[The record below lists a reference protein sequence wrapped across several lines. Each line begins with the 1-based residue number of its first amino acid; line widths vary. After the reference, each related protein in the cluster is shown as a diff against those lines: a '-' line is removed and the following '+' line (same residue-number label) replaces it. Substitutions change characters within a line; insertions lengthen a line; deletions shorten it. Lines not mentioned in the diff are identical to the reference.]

1 MKSISKRLLSLA
13 LIAVLLLSAVLIPD
27 SIPQLQT
34 VVSGLADIGSGGSGR
49 QIDFDYQDKYK
60 TPEDA
65 MKAGIGVKPATQSD
79 IEKWK
84 EIGSE
89 RDYDNW
95 TANLNGAID
104 KYNDYITSI
113 GRVVNEIHDWMT
125 EDNIAARTIQRN
137 YGYILNLYSY
147 NLTFENYNPLR
158 NKLESTDP
166 DDKFI
171 RLTNDYYYL
180 HALYQPEPI
189 MITEDKV
196 LDLNG
201 HSIILNDQS
210 NMNFRSHTQ
219 NVDNPEVHQ
228 SYMFNIGTKADG
240 SPATLTIID
249 SSGDDSGLIK
259 NDAYMVDPYD
269 ARFRNYTTR
278 DIFYLTGGNLVI
290 YGGTFEAGRSKGQQK
305 SSRTWE
311 SFKKICGKAVALGA
325 SIAEYANGINV
336 AQATLQDLKE
346 SFTSG
351 NAPAGADEVSGAVNP
366 MNAAKNVAESSG
378 DSTAKKDGIAGA
390 IEEVKVNNP
399 QERSARNQTVNEKLK
414 DKNKEASDSQKPT
427 EAANKAN
434 DKNTGKKENEE
445 GKKVDGKNVQ
455 LVNAEKKVA
464 DAALDGGKIGNM
476 LDGAFDLV
484 EAIGSFFK
492 NKNPITFQSIFGTV
506 VKVANNSTF
515 VSYGGKYIGYGSS
528 ANTRNAVVEVYEY
541 PESEN
546 PIFKKNAELDDKFAG
561 GLAYI
566 YGGDFEA
573 YSGANV
579 FNIVKKQEL
588 EPRIYQAYK
597 DGTGKTVPEKVT
609 ISQSELNGVEPV
621 TLDSKGDPVS
631 TKNIAVRG
639 GIFNCHYEALMMG
652 LDDDEGKKTV
662 FPGTCG
668 VVNLGIESFS
678 ESFIKDGRIQI
689 CDPYNE
695 GELVLMDDYRDEN
708 EQLHHYRLYCSDL
721 ELRYRYHLKVYPGA
735 PGTNTTH
742 SFKMVSTYGS
752 DANNTIAALS
762 FSDDALGSE
771 RSSAYGDEEKYFEYP
786 VNPDGLTSQSTS
798 AHYFIKPST
807 EGSKD
812 VYGTNWDTTNL
823 WYYPVPVDAKGNRVD
838 TFNATNVYL
847 ATSYYDS
854 SMTAYVNYDAYYA
867 TNLYLEQQIAQ
878 GNTPNFYIDKS
889 KTKELNY
896 KYLNN
901 LKWFRYKVYRVDPL
915 TRENISESSVYGED
929 VPLADIVYGTSDGS
943 LKCNLPLYELEQ
955 YMKEK
960 WADDPSRFS
969 GFKPGEMYR
978 VVLSIDE
985 YVSYDIPIR
994 NSIDTIDTSYRSE
1007 LSDAAM
1013 TSSILFVCYDEQ
1025 NEKKEVEGRDTDLPD
1040 YTPLQWITD
1049 PEPGKTAQVQIMNGK
1064 AGQSDVEGRKIFDV
1078 YYQWFEVDE
1087 NGNEKLIAGTTD
1099 VYRGTSSAEQKLH
1112 TFALTRS
1119 KANVPGGYSYLNTLT
1134 PEQQSSGS
1142 YDSFGMPKD
1151 KNAWTCDDIHAYTF
1165 QYMGDTILKD
1175 RLFGNDTPGLDTNY
1189 PHIFETGTDSCYIP
1203 LSAGGKDVFCRATV
1217 VNIYWPLNYDH
1228 VQVFET
1234 HRIHMGEVECKV
1246 YVEDEL
1252 GFAEYTVKPGDTF
1265 TLPQGIANM
1274 TNNNKEFDRWN
1285 LGEPGDRITITGD
1298 TKIKALWKTKVA
1310 DLTAKVTLT
1319 PGEGSGTPITETV
1332 SGAGSIYRFP
1342 ECVFTAPN
1350 NSAFQNWYVTDSTGE
1365 FIGYY
1370 SPGDCIKVNKALV
1383 CEAQY
1388 NYRFYI
1394 YRTQFLN
1401 ENTDE
1406 SNSYYVKICDVGKTF
1421 TLPSIPSDWSTYED
1435 KIATGWNL
1443 GKPGDTVTLTSA
1455 IVNQY
1460 GEKGGR
1466 FVYIYPVY
1474 RAANEYVIT
1483 YDANGGRF
1491 DENFGGG
1498 TTYEVTMDEIDAAK
1512 YFLHLITD
1520 VGLFRQGYEF
1530 VGWSAGSPGELYK
1543 VTGDATIT
1551 AQWKEIPAP
1560 AQNWHSEYDYDTET
1574 LTVKGSGI
1582 ISREDGAY
1590 MTGVNTGDHE
1600 IKHVIFSEGITEINK
1615 PFIAY
1620 GSNFETISLPSTL
1633 EKIGAHAFSGQ
1644 GSGLGNVT
1652 ELDVPASVKCIGA
1665 AGFAYNGSLRKV
1677 TLHEGLEDI
1686 GKDAF
1691 SGCFNLSEITIPSTV
1706 KRIGRYAFGAEGSR
1720 YFCNEQEVFGGL
1732 EGSKVD
1738 NYIEGFTI
1746 KTTKGSLAEEYAI
1759 KYGFNY
1765 DNGDAK
1771 PAPVTNSSIHYT
1783 VDESAGTIT
1792 VTGTG
1797 PIPDYNYFNAPWT
1810 QAKADRNCHKL
1821 IIGEGI
1827 TSIGKYAFAG
1837 MLLTEVQFP
1846 STLKKIDDY
1855 AFIGCDTLGCNTGI
1869 TFPDSL
1875 ESIGVAAFRYVG
1887 AKTIHFGSGLKTIGA
1902 YAFCDRYFVYNV
1914 DTSGSYWTVTNV
1926 SYVYDVEIP
1935 ANVEE
1940 IGDYAFGYYNTY
1952 VMDWRYDPFTI
1963 EAPLSNLGGKDENG
1977 KVKTLT
1983 IVTPKGSQAEKYAK
1997 ANGFKVSR
2005 KGTVSYVLLGDV
2017 NYDGVVSSA
2026 DIRAYQWHFEM
2037 YVGLDV
2043 EDYRLKEETADIDGD
2058 GVITTDDRD
2067 LLQQCLDDNT
2077 IYKTYIKPIRVVQ

>member
-1 MKSISKRLLSLA
+1 
-13 LIAVLLLSAVLIPD
+13 
-27 SIPQLQT
+27 
-34 VVSGLADIGSGGSGR
+34 
-49 QIDFDYQDKYK
+49 
-60 TPEDA
+60 
-65 MKAGIGVKPATQSD
+65 
-79 IEKWK
+79 
-84 EIGSE
+84 
-89 RDYDNW
+89 
-95 TANLNGAID
+95 
-104 KYNDYITSI
+104 
-113 GRVVNEIHDWMT
+113 
-125 EDNIAARTIQRN
+125 
-137 YGYILNLYSY
+137 
-147 NLTFENYNPLR
+147 
-158 NKLESTDP
+158 
-166 DDKFI
+166 
-171 RLTNDYYYL
+171 
-180 HALYQPEPI
+180 
-189 MITEDKV
+189 
-196 LDLNG
+196 
-201 HSIILNDQS
+201 
-210 NMNFRSHTQ
+210 
-219 NVDNPEVHQ
+219 
-228 SYMFNIGTKADG
+228 
-240 SPATLTIID
+240 
-249 SSGDDSGLIK
+249 
-259 NDAYMVDPYD
+259 
-269 ARFRNYTTR
+269 
-278 DIFYLTGGNLVI
+278 
-290 YGGTFEAGRSKGQQK
+290 
-305 SSRTWE
+305 
-311 SFKKICGKAVALGA
+311 
-325 SIAEYANGINV
+325 
-336 AQATLQDLKE
+336 
-346 SFTSG
+346 
-351 NAPAGADEVSGAVNP
+351 
-366 MNAAKNVAESSG
+366 MNA
-378 DSTAKKDGIAGA
+378 D
-390 IEEVKVNNP
+390 
-399 QERSARNQTVNEKLK
+399 
-414 DKNKEASDSQKPT
+414 
-427 EAANKAN
+427 
-434 DKNTGKKENEE
+434 
-445 GKKVDGKNVQ
+445 KKVT
-455 LVNAEKKVA
+455 
-464 DAALDGGKIGNM
+464 DAALDGGKIGNI
-476 LDGAFDLV
+476 LDGAFDLIDS
-484 EAIGSFFK
+484 IGAFFK
-492 NKNPITFQSIFGTV
+492 NKNPITCQSIFGTV

-541 PESEN
+541 PESSN
-546 PIFKKNAELDDKFAG
+546 RIFTTNSELDDKLMG

-573 YSGANV
+573 YTGANV

-588 EPRIYQAYK
+588 EPRVYQAYQ
-597 DGTGKTVPEKVT
+597 DATGKTVSEQVKIT
-609 ISQSELNGVEPV
+609 QSELNGVEPV
-621 TLDSKGDPVS
+621 TLDSKGNPIS

-639 GIFNCHYEALMMG
+639 GTFNCHYEPLMMG
-652 LDDDEGKKTV
+652 LDDAEGKKTI
-662 FPGTCG
+662 FPGTSG
-668 VVNLGIESFS
+668 VTNLGIESFS

-695 GELVLMDDYRDEN
+695 GELVLMDDYRDES

-742 SFKMVSTYGS
+742 SFKMVSTYGA

-807 EGSKD
+807 EGGKD
-812 VYGTNWDTTNL
+812 VYGANWDTTNL
-823 WYYPVPVDAKGNRVD
+823 WYYPVPVDAKGNRID
-838 TFNATNVYL
+838 TFNNTNVYL

-854 SMTAYVNYDAYYA
+854 SMTSYVSWDAYYA
-867 TNLYLEQQIAQ
+867 TNLYIEEQKAQ
-878 GNTPNFYIDKS
+878 GKSPNFYIDDS

-915 TRENISESSVYGED
+915 TRENISESSTYGED

-960 WADDPSRFS
+960 WAAHPEHFS
-969 GFKPGEMYR
+969 GFKAGEMYR

-994 NSIDTIDTSYRSE
+994 NSTNTIDTSYRSE
-1007 LSDAAM
+1007 LRDAAM

-1025 NEKKEVEGRDTDLPD
+1025 NETKESGYSGVDLPD
-1040 YTPLQWITD
+1040 YTPLQWVTE
-1049 PEPGKTAQVQIMNGK
+1049 PEAGKTAKVQIMNGK
-1064 AGQSDVEGRKIFDV
+1064 AGQSDVDGRKIFDV
-1078 YYQWFEVDE
+1078 YYQWFEVDSK
-1087 NGNEKLIAGTTD
+1087 GNEKLIAGTTD
-1099 VYRGTSSAEQKLH
+1099 IYRGSSGAEQKLH
-1112 TFALTRS
+1112 TFALTKN
-1119 KANVPGGYSYLNTLT
+1119 KANIPGGYSYLNTLT
-1134 PEQQSSGS
+1134 PEQESSGS
-1142 YDSFGMPKD
+1142 YDSFGMPKN
-1151 KNAWTCDDIHAYTF
+1151 KNSWTCDDIHAYTF
-1165 QYMGDTILKD
+1165 QYMGDTILKQ
-1175 RLFGNDTPGLDTNY
+1175 RLFGNKSASLDNNY
-1189 PHIFETGTDSCYIP
+1189 AHIFETGSDSCYIP

-1217 VNIYWPLNYDH
+1217 VNVYWPLNYDH
-1228 VQVFET
+1228 VQVFES
-1234 HRIHMGEVECKV
+1234 HKIHLGEVECKV
-1246 YVEDEL
+1246 LVEDEL
-1252 GFAEYTVKPGDTF
+1252 GYQEYTVKPGDTF
-1265 TLPQGIANM
+1265 TLPAAIASPYL
-1274 TNNNKEFDRWN
+1274 NKEFDKWD
-1285 LGEPGDRITITGD
+1285 LGEPGDQITITGD
-1298 TKIKALWKTKVA
+1298 TRIKALWKNKVA
-1310 DLTAKVTLT
+1310 DQTAKVTLT
-1319 PGEGSGTPITETV
+1319 PGEGSGAETTETL
-1332 SGAGSIYRFP
+1332 SGKGALYRLP
-1342 ECVFTAPN
+1342 ECTFSAPN
-1350 NSAFQNWYVTDSTGE
+1350 GYAFWQWYVTDSAGE
-1365 FIGYY
+1365 YVGTY
-1370 SPGDCIKVNKALV
+1370 SPGDCIKVNKALI
-1383 CEAQY
+1383 CTAEY
-1388 NYRFYI
+1388 SYRYYI
-1394 YRTQFLN
+1394 YRTQLLN

-1406 SNSYYVKICDVGKTF
+1406 FNSYYVRICDVGKTF
-1421 TLPSIPSDWSTYED
+1421 TLPAIPSDWATYEG

-1443 GKPGDTVTLTSA
+1443 GQPGDTVTLTSA

-1474 RAANEYVIT
+1474 RDANEYTIT

-1491 DENFGGG
+1491 NENYGGG
-1498 TTYEVTMDEIDAAK
+1498 TTYEVAVDEIDAAK
-1512 YFLHLITD
+1512 YSIRLLTD
-1520 VGLFRQGYEF
+1520 VGIMRQGYEF
-1530 VGWSAGSPGELYK
+1530 TGWSVGAPGDYYK
-1543 VTGDATIT
+1543 VTGSVTVK

-1574 LTVKGSGI
+1574 LTVKGTGI

-1590 MTGVNTGDHE
+1590 MTGVNTGGHE
-1600 IKHVIFSEGITEINK
+1600 IKHVVFSEGITEINK

-1644 GSGLGNVT
+1644 GSGLGDVK
-1652 ELDVPASVKCIGA
+1652 ELDVPASVKCIGV
-1665 AGFAYNGSLRKV
+1665 AGFAYNGYLEKV

-1686 GKDAF
+1686 AKDAF

-1706 KRIGRYAFGAEGSR
+1706 KRIGRYAFGADGFR
-1720 YFCNEQEVFGGL
+1720 YFCDEQEVFGGL
-1732 EGSKVD
+1732 GNSSVD

-1765 DNGDAK
+1765 DNGEAK
-1771 PAPVTNSSIHYT
+1771 PAPVTNSNISYT
-1783 VDESAGTIT
+1783 VDEAAGTIT
-1792 VTGTG
+1792 ITGSG

-1821 IIGEGI
+1821 IISEGI

-1855 AFIGCDTLGCNTGI
+1855 AFIGCDTLGCNDGI

-1887 AKTIHFGSGLKTIGA
+1887 AKTIHFGKGLKSIGA
-1902 YAFCDRYFVYNV
+1902 YAFCDRYFVYTV

-1926 SYVYDVEIP
+1926 SKVYEVEIP

-1952 VMDWRYDPFTI
+1952 DMDWRYDPFTI

-2005 KGTVSYVLLGDV
+2005 KGSVSYVMLGDV

-2058 GVITTDDRD
+2058 GAITEDDRD
-2067 LLQQCLDDNT
+2067 LLQQCLDDST
-2077 IYKTYIKPIRVVQ
+2077 IYKIYIKPIRVVQ